1 MKKWILLLT
10 CIVIP
15 VFAQNTAVTS
25 EFSTESGEEQ
35 TFEEDHIQPIIAAD
49 KFVEIGT
56 KALFDAS
63 QTKKMA
69 PAEGAPVFSWEF
81 GDDSRMQWGEKITHT
96 YAHPGKYT
104 VTLYVR
110 QGKSRES
117 ITQDV
122 TVYDTKAILVSDPDS
137 GYEQVVSQA
146 GEHGIWLE
154 NIVYEK
160 SATGFS
166 SEEDFIRRIQE
177 HIDFVKEAKLVVFQT
192 KSVAGLQ
199 SFAQFW
205 QKLSEDKKFQ
215 LKDKL
220 WVQMSDGSLDQVGKL
235 VQPLF
240 SILKPNFIL
249 LTRPEA
255 FNPIFE
261 TVDSGEVIEKLKTRG
276 LEFRIIDQRSSTSP
290 LLVFSNLTTYFVAN
304 GISQNVIYLLL
315 AVPFIVFIIAF
326 LRQFVG
332 ISTFGV
338 YAPLMLALSFLVLGL
353 QFGFIVFLV
362 VMMVSYLIRLFFE
375 RVELLYVP
383 KVSLLLSVLALS
395 FFLVLGLAVHFKSPV
410 NLTLAIFPMLV
421 MATLSEKFLSAQ
433 SMEGL
438 RSALITAG
446 ETVLVALLGYVLVTW
461 SWLEGTILSM
471 PELIL
476 VPILGIVWLGRF
488 TGLRLTEYFKFRTLF
503 HEETHEEE

>member
-1 MKKWILLLT
+1 MKKWILLFT
-10 CIVIP
+10 CIVTP
-15 VFAQNTAVTS
+15 VFAQNAEIAPTAS
-25 EFSTESGEEQ
+25 AEAEQ
-35 TFEEDHIQPIIAAD
+35 EQLFEEDHIFPLISAD

-56 KALFDAS
+56 RALFDAS

-69 PAEGAPVFSWEF
+69 PAEGSPVFSWEF

-96 YAHPGKYT
+96 YSHPGKYT
-104 VTLYVR
+104 ATLYVR
-110 QGKSRES
+110 QGKNRES

-122 TVYDTKAILVSDPDS
+122 TIYDTKGILVSEPDS
-137 GYEQVVSQA
+137 GYEQVVAQA

-154 NIVYEK
+154 NIIYER

-166 SEEDFIRRIQE
+166 SEEEFIRRIQE
-177 HIDFVKEAKLVVFQT
+177 HIDFVQESKLIVFHT
-192 KSVAGLQ
+192 KSVSGLQ

-205 QKLSEDKKFQ
+205 QKFSEEKKFD

-220 WVQMSDGSLDQVGKL
+220 WVQMSDGSIDQIGKL

-249 LTRPEA
+249 LTRTES

-261 TVDSGEVIEKLKTRG
+261 QVDSGDVIEKLKSRG

-304 GISQNVIYLLL
+304 GISQNVIYILL
-315 AVPFIVFIIAF
+315 AVPFIVFVIAF

-353 QFGFIVFLV
+353 QFGFLVFLV

-375 RVELLYVP
+375 RVELLYIP
-383 KVSLLLSVLALS
+383 KVSLLLSVLSLS

-433 SMEGL
+433 SMAGI

-446 ETVLVALLGYVLVTW
+446 ETVIVALLGYTLVTW

-476 VPILGIVWLGRF
+476 LPILGIIWLGRF

-503 HEETHEEE
+503 HEETNEE

>member
-1 MKKWILLLT
+1 MKKLLLLLALFLVST
-10 CIVIP
+10 T
-15 VFAQNTAVTS
+15 FAQEAEVALTS
-25 EFSTESGEEQ
+25 LVEDDQ
-35 TFEEDHIQPIIAAD
+35 KLFEEDHIQPLISAD
-49 KFVEIGT
+49 EFVEIGT
-56 KALFDAS
+56 RALFDAS

-69 PAEGAPVFSWEF
+69 PVEGMPVYSWEF

-96 YAHPGKYT
+96 YSHPGKYT
-104 VTLYVR
+104 ATLYVR
-110 QGKSRES
+110 QGKNRES

-122 TVYDTKAILVSDPDS
+122 TIYDTKGILVSEPDS
-137 GYEQVVSQA
+137 GYEQVVAQA

-154 NIVYEK
+154 NIIYER

-177 HIDFVKEAKLVVFQT
+177 HIDFVKEAKLIVFHT
-192 KSVAGLQ
+192 KSVSGLQ

-205 QKLSEDKKFQ
+205 QKLSVEKKFD

-220 WVQMSDGSLDQVGKL
+220 WVQMSDGSIDQIGKL

-249 LTRPEA
+249 LTRTES

-261 TVDSGEVIEKLKTRG
+261 QVDSGDAIEKLKARG

-304 GISQNVIYLLL
+304 GISQNVIYILL
-315 AVPFIVFIIAF
+315 AVPFIVFVIAF

-353 QFGFIVFLV
+353 KFGFAVFLV
-362 VMMVSYLIRLFFE
+362 VMLVSYLIRLFFE
-375 RVELLYVP
+375 RVELLYIP
-383 KVSLLLSVLALS
+383 KVSLLLSVLSLS

-433 SMEGL
+433 SMAGI

-446 ETVLVALLGYVLVTW
+446 ETVIVALLGYTLVTW

-476 VPILGIVWLGRF
+476 VPILGIIWLGRF

-503 HEETHEEE
+503 HEETNEE